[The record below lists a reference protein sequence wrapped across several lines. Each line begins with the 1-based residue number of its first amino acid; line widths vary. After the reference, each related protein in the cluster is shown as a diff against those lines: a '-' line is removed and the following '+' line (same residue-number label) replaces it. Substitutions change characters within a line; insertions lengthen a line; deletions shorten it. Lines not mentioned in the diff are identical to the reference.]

1 MTVTVLPVPGPH
13 DPEWWLR
20 GRCAEVDSEI
30 FFPEKGASTRRAKL
44 VCRGCE
50 VRAECLEYALTRG
63 EEFGVW
69 GGMSERQRRAL
80 KRGTERQEEE
90 AA

>member
-1 MTVTVLPVPGPH
+1 MTVTVLPVPGP
-13 DPEWWLR
+13 DPEWWSR
-20 GRCAEVDSEI
+20 GRCAEVDPELY
-30 FFPEKGASTRRAKL
+30 FPEKGASARAAKL

-50 VRAECLEYALTRG
+50 VRAECLEHALAHG

-69 GGMSERQRRAL
+69 GGLSERQRRAL
-80 KRGTERQEEE
+80 KRGGETQEE